1 MRNISTLHT
10 LKKIKYGNKIKTFRP
25 DYGLFNNTQMIIMA
39 KRIFLLEDD
48 EGIRQ
53 VIELILNLENYEVTS
68 FENVEKF
75 MAANPDDVPDLFILD
90 VMLPDGNGIEVCK
103 ELSTLQKDVP
113 VVMMSAHFTSAD
125 IALSCSEASFIP
137 KPFDLNTLI
146 NTVKRLMKDE

>member
-1 MRNISTLHT
+1 
-10 LKKIKYGNKIKTFRP
+10 
-25 DYGLFNNTQMIIMA
+25 MA

-75 MAANPDDVPDLFILD
+75 MAANPYDVPDLFILD

-113 VVMMSAHFTSAD
+113 VVMMSAHLTSAD

>member
-1 MRNISTLHT
+1 
-10 LKKIKYGNKIKTFRP
+10 
-25 DYGLFNNTQMIIMA
+25 MIVMA
-39 KRIFLLEDD
+39 KRVFLLEDD

-75 MAANPDDVPDLFILD
+75 MAANTNDVPDLFILD

-103 ELSTLQKDVP
+103 ELNALQQNVP
-113 VVMMSAHFTSAD
+113 ILMMSAHFTSAD
-125 IALSCSEASFIP
+125 VALSCSDASFIP

-146 NTVKRLMKDE
+146 DTVKRLIGDN